1 MRPGKLILIGCL
13 ALPFLEIAAFWL
25 VAAKIG
31 FFNAFFLLLAGSA
44 AGIALLSWLGRR
56 FVKRMMAS
64 LQERNQADFEAKPG
78 SLMTGVGAL
87 LLALPGFITGVIGI
101 ALLLP
106 PVQRWLAANMVIRT
120 ERSDGVIELEDGEW
134 RRMPDR
140 RIGDDP
146 DRPR

>member
-56 FVKRMMAS
+56 FLKRMMAS
-64 LQERNQADFEAKPG
+64 LQERNQADFEAKHLEPG
-78 SLMTGVGAL
+78 RAPS
-87 LLALPGFITGVIGI
+87 
-101 ALLLP
+101 
-106 PVQRWLAANMVIRT
+106 
-120 ERSDGVIELEDGEW
+120 
-134 RRMPDR
+134 
-140 RIGDDP
+140 
-146 DRPR
+146 